1 MPKVKLTIDP
11 RREVRD
17 GEGRIYDDA
26 PLDDL
31 NALDEAMA
39 NADWSDDPGTGRAVI
54 LADGRELLNPVPVA
68 PPLSIANS
76 QEPSVNELVERALAR
91 HFAQLQANEVIDDEE
106 DVDDFGEDEDFH
118 PVSQYQ
124 VHVLMDEAPA
134 VPAAPPPGSSSAED
148 VAAAEAA
155 ARAAVAPK
163 KGSKPPPTP
172 PPVVPGDDLAE

>member
-17 GEGRIYDDA
+17 AEGRVYDDT

-31 NALDEAMA
+31 NSLDEAMA
-39 NADWSDDPGTGRAVI
+39 AAEWTDDPGTGKAVI
-54 LADGRELLNPVPVA
+54 LADGRELLNPIPVA
-68 PPLSIANS
+68 PPLHILQS

-91 HFAQLQANEVIDDEE
+91 HFQQLQANDVIDEEE

-124 VHVLMDEAPA
+124 VQVLLDEAPA
-134 VPAAPPPGSSSAED
+134 VPAAPPPGAPSVEE
-148 VAAAEAA
+148 VVQAEAA
-155 ARAAVAPK
+155 AKAAIPPK
-163 KGSKPPPTP
+163 KGKAAPPPDPAP
-172 PPVVPGDDLAE
+172 PDGAE